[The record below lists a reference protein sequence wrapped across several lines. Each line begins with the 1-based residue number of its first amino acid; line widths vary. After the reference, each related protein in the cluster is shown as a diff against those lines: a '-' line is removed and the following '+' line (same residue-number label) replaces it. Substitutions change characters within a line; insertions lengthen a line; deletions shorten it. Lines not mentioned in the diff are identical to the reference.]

1 MAPPAGLPA
10 RPAAAAAAASPL
22 RTHGVLCLSQAIL
35 IVHAFV
41 VKHALESAAPAAPAT
56 PAAPAAPAAASASD
70 RSDRLRSDRSDA
82 AVLDAIDAISA
93 APLAF
98 AALRA
103 CISAP
108 ILLAFFYARQRS
120 STAGGGD
127 NSTHKTALSQSASSS
142 SSSARFVGAAL
153 CGFFGVFLYPLLYIL
168 GMQAT
173 TPTAACVCEA
183 LTPVF
188 SLGLEFLWPRVAPS
202 SSSSSSSSSSLPQW
216 SARRALAVLLAVGG
230 SIAMTVYGAWR
241 EQGAA
246 MALGSVTGRLTG
258 NLLVTASAFAYALF
272 LTVQRRTI
280 VTLKTSVMYTTAW
293 GNVFGAV
300 LLVLT
305 ALAMGA
311 LRFSVLSTFGAGFW
325 TSMVWAALVTS
336 VVGYSLEGLANA
348 WSSPTLVAVYNAVQ
362 PFGAG
367 LLSHR
372 VADGRH
378 ATNAIEMG
386 CAAMVAS
393 GVLLLKT
400 DAGGEGKV
408 SVAGKKMKQV
418 IMEGVLGGEVGNGNA
433 RMRRGGRGG
442 YTV

>member
-1 MAPPAGLPA
+1 MVARGRNSHPA
-10 RPAAAAAAASPL
+10 SVL
-22 RTHGVLCLSQAIL
+22 RTHSVLCLSQAIL

-41 VKHALESAAPAAPAT
+41 VKHALESV
-56 PAAPAAPAAASASD
+56 SS
-70 RSDRLRSDRSDA
+70 SS
-82 AVLDAIDAISA
+82 SA

-98 AALRA
+98 ASLRA

-108 ILLAFFYARQRS
+108 ILLGMFYLRRWYATAPTNGKFGSQLNPKFV
-120 STAGGGD
+120 STVSIGAVT
-127 NSTHKTALSQSASSS
+127 STTTTTTTITTSAQL
-142 SSSARFVGAAL
+142 VGAAL

-188 SLGLEFLWPRVAPS
+188 SLVLEFLWPIVCRRRRRRQQIGHHQQIYHGNKDKVDDKDRIIPR
-202 SSSSSSSSSSLPQW
+202 W
-216 SARRALAVLLAVGG
+216 SPRRAFAVLLAVAG
-230 SIAMTVYGAWR
+230 SITMTLYGAWR
-241 EQGAA
+241 DQGND
-246 MALGSVTGRLTG
+246 MTIGSVTGRLAG

-272 LTVQRRTI
+272 LTIQRRTI
-280 VTLKTSVMYTTAW
+280 VSLKTSVMYTTAW

-305 ALAMGA
+305 ALVSRA
-311 LRFSVLSTFGAGFW
+311 LSVSVLSSFRTGFW
-325 TSMVWAALVTS
+325 YSMVWAALVTS

-367 LLSHR
+367 ILSHR

-378 ATNAIEMG
+378 ATNTVEMA

-400 DAGGEGKV
+400 DSSEGD
-408 SVAGKKMKQV
+408 GKGASIK
-418 IMEGVLGGEVGNGNA
+418 
-433 RMRRGGRGG
+433 RTSR
-442 YTV
+442 YTMLV